1 MTIGNSAA
9 APSPLQT
16 AGEPQHGEPGPATCD
31 APSQPDKPVV
41 ALSFRLLLKWALYL
55 IAILLLPGALI
66 AVALHWWLERRT
78 IRGNSPRPND

>member
-9 APSPLQT
+9 APSPLQR
-16 AGEPQHGEPGPATCD
+16 AGDPQQGEPGPATRD
-31 APSQPDKPVV
+31 AASQPDKPVV

-66 AVALHWWLERRT
+66 AVVLHWWLERRA
-78 IRGNSPRPND
+78 IREDSPRPND